1 MRRDPSL
8 RSLSSDHH
16 SGLVIAR
23 RARKAAGQ
31 DAQAQAIAWE
41 ALREIFRTELEPH
54 FRREERSLLPVLRM
68 EGEIGLVERTLAEH
82 RSLRSLIVENR
93 PGNLAAFAKLL
104 TAHIRFEES
113 ELFDTAQR
121 RLGPR
126 ALADLA
132 QVLNG
137 GDQAAQ

>member
-1 MRRDPSL
+1 MQRDPSL

-16 SGLVIAR
+16 SGLVIAH

-31 DAQAQAIAWE
+31 DAQAQDIAWE
-41 ALREIFRTELEPH
+41 AIRDIFRTELEPH
-54 FRREERSLLPVLRM
+54 FQREERGLLPALRVV
-68 EGEIGLVERTLAEH
+68 GEIDLVERTLAEH
-82 RSLRSLIVENR
+82 RPLRSLIVEHR

-121 RLGPR
+121 RFGPR
-126 ALADLA
+126 VLADLA
-132 QVLNG
+132 RVLDG
-137 GDQAAQ
+137 VDQAAQ